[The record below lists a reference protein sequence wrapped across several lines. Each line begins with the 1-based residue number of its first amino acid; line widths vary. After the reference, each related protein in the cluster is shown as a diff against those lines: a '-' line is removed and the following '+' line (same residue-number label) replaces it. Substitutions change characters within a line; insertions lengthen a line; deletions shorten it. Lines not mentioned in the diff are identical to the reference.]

1 MRPPMPPPEVD
12 HLERP
17 EHAARAA
24 EVRRLVGATA
34 GTRDY
39 LPWDRM
45 RFKTPPSGL
54 DHAEWWWA
62 VRSARDAQ
70 MRPLPLLVD
79 VEGHPFGFTL
89 PDPLLRDV
97 DRINRD
103 ASGYITTAEPV
114 TNPATRDRYLVSSLI
129 EEAIRSSQLEGA
141 ATTRVVAKEMIR
153 SGREPRDT
161 GERMILNNFRAMQ
174 HIGEL
179 RHERLTPELVR
190 EIHRI
195 VTDGTLRDP
204 ERAGRL
210 QDDDGDRIRVVSD
223 SGDVLHAPPPVA
235 QLPERLERLCR
246 FANDDGGTTY
256 MPPVLRA
263 AATHFMM
270 GYDHYFVDGNGRT
283 ARAVFYWS
291 MLRQDF
297 WLTEFL
303 TISAV
308 LKAAPVQYA
317 RAFLLTEQDGGDLTH
332 FFLHQTKVIIR
343 AIEELHAYLGR
354 KAEEL
359 QDVRRATAAPG
370 LALNHRQLELLE
382 HAVRTPGAQYSVESH
397 RTSHR
402 VALETARKDLS
413 DLSDKGLLHKGKVG
427 RRYTWSP
434 VPDLAAR
441 LNEPK
446 HDAAPA
452 S

>member
-1 MRPPMPPPEVD
+1 MRPPAPPPHVGYLDE
-12 HLERP
+12 P
-17 EHAARAA
+17 GHAARAA
-24 EVRRLVGATA
+24 EVRRLVGSAA

-39 LPWDRM
+39 LPWDKM
-45 RFKTPPSGL
+45 RFKTPPPGL
-54 DHAEWWWA
+54 THKEWWWG
-62 VRSARDAQ
+62 VRSARAAQ
-70 MRPLPLLVD
+70 MRPLPGLVD
-79 VEGHPFGFTL
+79 IEGRPFGFTL

-103 ASGYITTAEPV
+103 ASGHIATAEAV

-161 GERMILNNFRAMQ
+161 GERMILNNYRAMQ
-174 HIGEL
+174 HIGDL
-179 RHERLTPELVR
+179 RNERLTPELVR

-204 ERAGRL
+204 AQAGQL
-210 QDDDGDRIRVVSD
+210 QVDDEDRILVVSD
-223 SGDVLHAPPPVA
+223 TGDVLHTPPPVRE
-235 QLPERLERLCR
+235 LPERLERLCA
-246 FANDDGGTTY
+246 FADDDGEGVY

-291 MLRQDF
+291 MLRQGF

-303 TISAV
+303 TISAI

-332 FFLHQTKVIIR
+332 FLLHQTQVIIK
-343 AIEELHAYLGR
+343 AIDQLHVYLAR
-354 KAEEL
+354 KTKEL

-370 LALNHRQLELLE
+370 LELNHRQLELLE
-382 HAVRTPGAQYSVESH
+382 HAVRTPGAQYTVESH
-397 RTSHR
+397 RASHR
-402 VALETARKDLS
+402 TALETARKDLL
-413 DLSDKGLLHKGKVG
+413 DLTEKGLLEKGKVG
-427 RRYTWSP
+427 RRFVW
-434 VPDLAAR
+434 V
-441 LNEPK
+441 
-446 HDAAPA
+446 PA
-452 S
+452 SDLVSRLEAPPTQ